1 MKGFLYCFFLSL
13 ILSAC
18 FNHKAEQLQEPVAIK
33 PPKSPVEKDS
43 LPIVNDQKPVE
54 IDIIDQQIAELKSE
68 LKDAR
73 VVRLGDDIK
82 ITFNSQILFD
92 VDSDEIGSHSGK
104 VLNDLSRVLNKYDGT
119 LVEVAGHTDNTGDEK
134 YNESLSRRRAAAV
147 ARYAVKQG
155 VNPTRFRIQGYG
167 ESMPV
172 ASNKTEEGRSL
183 NRRVE
188 LSIKGNKLKN
198 KTIAGAYSAIR
209 DSSCYCYY
217 DQWQNYICRRLCESW
232 SRLPESSVSF
242 DQRVL
247 KNSAIDDSDHIFV
260 KVATDE
266 DSLRAVE
273 LENNLATEAPMKGA
287 LIDNSSKVGR
297 SNDTEKGYL
306 YSYDGN
312 DKAKRQNLAT
322 TLEENDAVIMVG
334 KVKDGTTNEPMGA
347 KVRVKSADTGEEIT
361 QVLSDPLTGQ
371 YSILLEKG
379 KEYTISVESNGY
391 LLSSEKLKIPDI
403 DGYTV
408 IREEFDMNPLRKGQ
422 KMNLSNVF
430 FEQSKAVLLE
440 KSFESLMEVVELMRA
455 NPTLEI
461 ELHGHTDGIG
471 DAQLN
476 MQLSRDRVH
485 TIRNFMVNEGVNP
498 TRISVKAFGGTKPI
512 ASNETEETRKLN
524 RRVEF
529 IILNF

>member
-1 MKGFLYCFFLSL
+1 MKGLLYYFFLSL

-18 FNHKAEQLQEPVAIK
+18 FNHKAEQLQKPVVIKTPKTPVEIDSVAIV
-33 PPKSPVEKDS
+33 P
-43 LPIVNDQKPVE
+43 DQKPVE
-54 IDIIDQQIAELKSE
+54 VDIIDQQIAELKSE

-82 ITFNSQILFD
+82 ITFNSQILFE

-119 LVEVAGHTDNTGDEK
+119 LIEVAGHTDNTGDEK
-134 YNESLSRRRAAAV
+134 YNERLSRRRAAAV

-188 LSIKGNKLKN
+188 LSIKGNQLKN

-247 KNSAIDDSDHIFV
+247 KNSAIDESDHIFV
-260 KVATDE
+260 RMATE
-266 DSLRAVE
+266 SDSLGTVE
-273 LENNLATEAPMKGA
+273 MESNLDSDAHITDA
-287 LIDNSSKVGR
+287 LMDNSAKITK
-297 SNDTEKGYL
+297 NDSDKRFL

-312 DKAKRQNLAT
+312 DKTKRQNLAA

-347 KVRVKSADTGEEIT
+347 KVRIKSADTGEEIT

-379 KEYTISVESNGY
+379 KEYFVSVESNGY
-391 LLSSEKLKIPDI
+391 LLSTEKLVVPDMN
-403 DGYTV
+403 GYTV
-408 IREEFDMNPLRKGQ
+408 IREEFDMNPLKKGQ

-498 TRISVKAFGGTKPI
+498 KRISVKAFGGTKPI